1 MSVVDPPTSWSSWIV
16 RVMLGA
22 EMELLGGPLFFATCL
37 AILVL
42 AWRRVKDAGLFPKA
56 LNSWRELLFR
66 IPGAIA
72 LSYSTAGIFVDV
84 PLVSL
89 IGLFFAILTLGLSF
103 LAGEDRRF
111 LQSLGWIALFVNLLL
126 VLMRPVVV

>member
-1 MSVVDPPTSWSSWIV
+1 
-16 RVMLGA
+16 MLGA
-22 EMELLGGPLFFATCL
+22 EMELLRGPLFFALCL

-42 AWRRVKDAGLFPKA
+42 AWRRVKYAGLFPKA

-72 LSYSTAGIFVDV
+72 LSYSTAGMFVDV

-89 IGLFFAILTLGLSF
+89 IGLGFAILTLGLSF

-111 LQSLGWIALFVNLLL
+111 LQSLGWIALFFNLLL